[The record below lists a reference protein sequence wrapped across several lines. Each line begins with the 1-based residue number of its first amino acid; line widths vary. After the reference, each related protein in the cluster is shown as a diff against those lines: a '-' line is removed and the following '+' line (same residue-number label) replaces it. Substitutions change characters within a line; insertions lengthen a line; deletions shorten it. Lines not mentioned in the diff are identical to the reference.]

1 MSLQINTFNS
11 TTVTVKPKPV
21 TRVFSVSPAIYG
33 TTLWDIDQQSQLNVS
48 SSGIWTLTPNIDF
61 TASVKMWG
69 AGGSGRSGSYEYSG
83 EVGCGGAGGYTYGT
97 MSFVKDQ
104 TYILVVGQGGYLTGS
119 ANGTRTIGGGGYG
132 RRATGVM
139 NGIGG
144 GLSGIFQGSYSH
156 ANSVMVAGGG
166 AAAGHAAYNGGNYF
180 APAGGGLSGQGTTER
195 FQAGQSGTQLAGG
208 APAAY
213 NDGTSGSML
222 LGGLG
227 SIGGTF
233 RYGIPGA
240 GSGYYGGGGGNAGHA
255 GAGSGFISGT
265 VVGGATVAGTNIT
278 PANYSDP
285 LRGNSGQGGSGSS
298 GNDGRVIIS

>member
-1 MSLQINTFNS
+1 
-11 TTVTVKPKPV
+11 
-21 TRVFSVSPAIYG
+21 
-33 TTLWDIDQQSQLNVS
+33 
-48 SSGIWTLTPNIDF
+48 
-61 TASVKMWG
+61 MWG
-69 AGGSGRSGSYEYSG
+69 GGGSGRSGSNEYSG
-83 EVGCGGAGGYTYGT
+83 LVSVGGAGGYTYGT

-104 TYILVVGQGGYLTGS
+104 PYTVVVGQSGYLTGS

-195 FQAGQSGTQLAGG
+195 NQAGQSGTQLAGG
-208 APAAY
+208 APSAY

-227 SIGGTF
+227 STGATF
-233 RYGIPGA
+233 GYGIPGA

-298 GNDGRVIIS
+298 GTNGRVIIS